1 MSKQDQLSAVYA
13 ADAASQEIRA
23 ALSTARE
30 ALAEAQVTVRLLE
43 DGCDKVWDKAYGNY
57 LEERRAARTQPCLSC
72 DGRPTRYYDGRRDAR
87 EGLSPTSTSS
97 EYSRGHKQG
106 RRDRN
111 LRKWDSLPI
120 NEKWCRSKE

>member
-43 DGCDKVWDKAYGNY
+43 DGCDKVWDKAYDNY
-57 LEERRAARTQPCLSC
+57 LEERRTTFS
-72 DGRPTRYYDGRRDAR
+72 RRGIILDFNK
-87 EGLSPTSTSS
+87 
-97 EYSRGHKQG
+97 RG
-106 RRDRN
+106 
-111 LRKWDSLPI
+111 
-120 NEKWCRSKE
+120 EV